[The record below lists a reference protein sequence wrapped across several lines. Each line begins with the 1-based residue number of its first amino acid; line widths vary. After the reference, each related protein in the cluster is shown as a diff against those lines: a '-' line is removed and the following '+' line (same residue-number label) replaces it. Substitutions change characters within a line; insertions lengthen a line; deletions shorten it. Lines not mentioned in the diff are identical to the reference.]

1 MLLKPT
7 THAALVMRRL
17 IILISARTTNYKTKD
32 LTTESK
38 CKETNKLLKMAVVV
52 MIKALDAPF
61 CEGLIAKLASD

>member
-7 THAALVMRRL
+7 KHVDLVMRRL
-17 IILISARTTNYKTKD
+17 IILISAQTTNYKTDKF
-32 LTTESK
+32 TTERK
-38 CKETNKLLKMAVVV
+38 CKETNKLPKMAVVV